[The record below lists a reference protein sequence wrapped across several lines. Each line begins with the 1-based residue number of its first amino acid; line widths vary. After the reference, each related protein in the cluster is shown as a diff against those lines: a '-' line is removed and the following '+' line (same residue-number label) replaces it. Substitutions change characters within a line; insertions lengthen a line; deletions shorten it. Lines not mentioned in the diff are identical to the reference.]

1 MSKSSNNRDRLNSI
15 LIVALLLIVVNSIS
29 KQKKEKQNTVIEA
42 NHFFS
47 SNSKTAVYNIEKV
60 ESGKPLI
67 LLLKDSE
74 NESSRIKN
82 PVSIKLESG

>member
-1 MSKSSNNRDRLNSI
+1 MSKSSNRGILNSI
-15 LIVALLLIVVNSIS
+15 FIVALLLIVADSIS

-47 SNSKTAVYNIEKV
+47 STSKSAVYNIEKV

-67 LLLKDSE
+67 LLLKDPE

-82 PVSIKLESG
+82 PVSIKL